1 MEGREKLTKRICI
14 MLKAPSKTKLSRAAG
29 AAVAFALL
37 SSGAMAQDA
46 PQPQVQPQAP
56 EITAPSA
63 PALPTGE
70 GSGAPAA
77 ESAPAAAPSPA
88 GAAPEAGAPATPAD
102 GASNA
107 PSAVTPETAAAP
119 ALTPS
124 PTDGTA
130 ADAAAADAAADAGI
144 PSDTG
149 SAEALAPEMLA
160 IPADTLPHDLSPW
173 GMFMAADM
181 VVKGVMLGLA
191 LASLACWTI
200 LVVKAFEIAGA
211 KRNANRALRA
221 IYSAQTLEEARASAG
236 NRKDPAAFMLRAAE
250 EEYQRSE
257 AAIEDAGGEGL
268 KERVSSLLGRVELQA
283 GRRLSRGTG
292 ILATVGSIAPF
303 VGLFGTVWGIMNSFI
318 GISESQTTN
327 LAVVAPGIAEALL
340 ATAIGLVAAIPAVV
354 IYNMFARSITGYRA
368 LLGDAGAGIER
379 LVSRDL
385 DFRNM
390 RRGGLRHRQAAE

>member
-1 MEGREKLTKRICI
+1 

-29 AAVAFALL
+29 AALAFALL
-37 SSGAMAQDA
+37 SSGAMAQDV

-63 PALPTGE
+63 PVLPNGE

-77 ESAPAAAPSPA
+77 ESVPSAAPTPT
-88 GAAPEAGAPATPAD
+88 GVAPE
-102 GASNA
+102 
-107 PSAVTPETAAAP
+107 AAAP
-119 ALTPS
+119 ADAAS
-124 PTDGTA
+124 PARSAAQPDGTSPDTA
-130 ADAAAADAAADAGI
+130 TAPATAQADADIAAEAAAPD
-144 PSDTG
+144 
-149 SAEALAPEMLA
+149 MLA

-191 LASLACWTI
+191 IASLACWTI

-211 KRNANRALRA
+211 KRNASRALRA
-221 IYSAQTLEEARASAG
+221 IHSAQTLAEARASAG
-236 NRKDPAAFMLRAAE
+236 DRRDPAAFMLRAAE

-257 AAIEDAGGEGL
+257 AAIDEAGGDGV
-268 KERVSSLLGRVELQA
+268 KERVSSLLGRIELQA

-385 DFRNM
+385 DFRNV

>member
-1 MEGREKLTKRICI
+1 

-29 AAVAFALL
+29 AALAFALL
-37 SSGAMAQDA
+37 SSGAMAQDV

-63 PALPTGE
+63 PVLPNGE

-77 ESAPAAAPSPA
+77 ESVPSAASTPT
-88 GAAPEAGAPATPAD
+88 GVAPE
-102 GASNA
+102 
-107 PSAVTPETAAAP
+107 AAAP
-119 ALTPS
+119 ADAAS
-124 PTDGTA
+124 PARSAAQPDGTQPDGTSPDTA
-130 ADAAAADAAADAGI
+130 TAPATAQADADIASETA
-144 PSDTG
+144 P
-149 SAEALAPEMLA
+149 AEAATPDMLA

-191 LASLACWTI
+191 IASLACWTI

-211 KRNANRALRA
+211 KRNASRALRA
-221 IYSAQTLEEARASAG
+221 IHSAQTLAEARASAG
-236 NRKDPAAFMLRAAE
+236 DRRDPAAFMLRAAE

-257 AAIEDAGGEGL
+257 AAIDEAGGDGV
-268 KERVSSLLGRVELQA
+268 KERVSSLLGRIELQA

-385 DFRNM
+385 DFRNV